1 MDEINVIL
9 ISSVRPEKSMSAA
22 QLTLHRHL
30 MNRRG
35 IRLHIL
41 PAEHHE
47 IVHGRFHSKIVPR
60 LMRTA
65 ARRWAGDIDYLMHT
79 TLPLETRLVAP
90 PRGTR
95 TVVLTLAYGSGCW
108 VAQRYARWYRV
119 PLIVRFDDWW
129 PDIAE
134 VHNPVRRQ
142 LEQRFLELHRS
153 ADLSLCISEGMLK
166 ALGPHR
172 NARVILPIPEAQP
185 LSPSKCNDSAG
196 AFRVG
201 YSGNMFDYS
210 DMLADL
216 AQLALKQSDVRI
228 EFRGRPRWPQA
239 LADEMRHRHLLHNFI
254 EAGAGFDD
262 WLGSFDAYLVAMFFD
277 AAQRRRTE
285 TCFAAK
291 LVEYSR
297 AGRPVVIWAPESSAV
312 VQWAK
317 KNNAA
322 LCVTDPD
329 GRAVLSAVAHLKRD
343 RALQLELAARMRRA
357 YETEFS
363 PVRLQQQFLEALSS
377 VV

>member
-1 MDEINVIL
+1 MDDINVIV
-9 ISSVRPEKSMSAA
+9 ISSVRPEKSTAA
-22 QLTLHRHL
+22 AVTLHRHL
-30 MNRRG
+30 VSRRD
-35 IRLHIL
+35 IQLHIL

-47 IVHGRFHSKIVPR
+47 IVHGPFHSKIIPR
-60 LMRTA
+60 LMRTP
-65 ARRWAGDIDYLMHT
+65 ARRWAGDIDYLLHT
-79 TLPLETRLVAP
+79 RLPLEKRLVTP
-90 PRGTR
+90 PARAR

-108 VAQRYARWYRV
+108 VAQRYARLHGL

-134 VHNPVRRQ
+134 VHAPVRRQ
-142 LEQRFLELHRS
+142 LERRFIELHRS

-172 NARVILPIPEAQP
+172 NARVILPIPDPEP
-185 LSPSKCNDSAG
+185 IKPSQRNDRG
-196 AFRVG
+196 DEFRVG

-216 AQLALKQSDVRI
+216 AQLAVKQHDVRI

-239 LADEMRHRHLLHNFI
+239 LMHEMRNRDLLHDF
-254 EAGAGFDD
+254 EPGPGFND
-262 WLGSFDAYLVAMFFD
+262 WLGSFDAYLVAIFFD

-285 TCFAAK
+285 TCFATK
-291 LVEYSR
+291 LVDYSR
-297 AGRPVVIWAPESSAV
+297 AGRPVVIWAPDSSAV

-317 KNNAA
+317 KSGAA

-329 GRAVLSAVAHLKRD
+329 PRALLAALADLKRD
-343 RALQLELAARMRRA
+343 TASQLELGAKARCA

-363 PVRLQQQFLEALSS
+363 PAGLQRQFMEALNS
-377 VV
+377 VT

>member
-1 MDEINVIL
+1 MDDINVIV
-9 ISSVRPEKSMSAA
+9 ISSVRPEKSTSAA
-22 QLTLHRHL
+22 LTLHRHL
-30 MNRRG
+30 MNHRG

-47 IVHGRFHSKIVPR
+47 IVRSRFHSKIVPR
-60 LMRTA
+60 LMRTP
-65 ARRWAGDIDYLMHT
+65 ARRWAGDVDYLMHT
-79 TLPLETRLVAP
+79 TLPLEKHLVAP

-95 TVVLTLAYGSGCW
+95 TVVLTLAYRSGCW
-108 VAQRYARWYRV
+108 VAQRYARRHRV

-142 LEQRFLELHRS
+142 LERRFLELYRS

-172 NARVILPIPEAQP
+172 NARVILPIPGVEP
-185 LSPSKCNDSAG
+185 IGPSKSNDSADQ
-196 AFRVG
+196 FRVG

-216 AQLALKQSDVRI
+216 AQLAVRQSDVRI
-228 EFRGRPRWPQA
+228 EFRGRPQWPQA
-239 LADEMRHRHLLHNFI
+239 LMHEMRNRHLLHDF
-254 EAGAGFDD
+254 EPGPGFDD
-262 WLGSFDAYLVAMFFD
+262 WLGSFDAYLVVMFFD
-277 AAQRRRTE
+277 AAQRRRAE
-285 TCFAAK
+285 TCFATK
-291 LVEYSR
+291 LVDYSR

-317 KNNAA
+317 KSGAA

-329 GRAVLSAVAHLKRD
+329 AHALLASLAQLKRD
-343 RALQLELAARMRRA
+343 TALQLELGVRVRRA

-363 PVRLQQQFLEALSS
+363 PAGLQQQFMEGLNS
-377 VV
+377 VI

>member
-22 QLTLHRHL
+22 QLMLHRHL
-30 MNRRG
+30 MNRRD

-47 IVHGRFHSKIVPR
+47 IVHGHFRSKVVPR

-65 ARRWAGDIDYLMHT
+65 ARRWAGDVDYLMHT
-79 TLPLETRLVAP
+79 RLPLEKRLVAP
-90 PRGTR
+90 PARTR
-95 TVVLTLAYGSGCW
+95 TVVLTLAYRSGCW
-108 VAQRYARWYRV
+108 VAQRYARRYRL

-134 VHNPVRRQ
+134 VHNPVRKQ
-142 LEQRFLELHRS
+142 LEQRFLALHQS

-172 NARVILPIPEAQP
+172 NARVILPIPDVEP
-185 LSPSKCNDSAG
+185 IKPSKCRDSADE
-196 AFRVG
+196 FRVC
-201 YSGNMFDYS
+201 YTGNMFDYS
-210 DMLADL
+210 DMLSDL
-216 AQLALKQSDVRI
+216 AHLALKQTDVRI
-228 EFRGRPRWPQA
+228 EFRGRPSWPKI
-239 LADEMRHRHLLHNFI
+239 LIREMTERNLLHDFVS
-254 EAGAGFDD
+254 GPTFDD
-262 WLGSFDAYLVAMFFD
+262 WLGSFDAYLVVMFFD
-277 AAQRRRTE
+277 AEHRRRTE

-297 AGRPVVIWAPESSAV
+297 AGRPVVIWAPETSAV

-317 KNNAA
+317 KSSAA

-329 GRAVLSAVAHLKRD
+329 ARTLLAALAQLKKD
-343 RALQLELAARMRRA
+343 RALQQELAARMRRA
-357 YETEFS
+357 YETDFS
-363 PVRLQQQFLEALSS
+363 PVRLQQQFLEGLNS

>member
-1 MDEINVIL
+1 MSGAL
-9 ISSVRPEKSMSAA
+9 I
-22 QLTLHRHL
+22 LHRHL
-30 MNRRG
+30 MNRSG

-79 TLPLETRLVAP
+79 ALPLEKQLAAP
-90 PRGTR
+90 PSGTR
-95 TVVLTLAYGSGCW
+95 RVVLTLAYRSGCW
-108 VAQRYARWYRV
+108 VAQRYARRHRL

-134 VHNPVRRQ
+134 VHTPVRRQ

-153 ADLSLCISEGMLK
+153 ADLSICISEGMLK

-172 NARVILPIPEAQP
+172 NARVILPIPGVEPIA
-185 LSPSKCNDSAG
+185 PSKSNDSADE
-196 AFRVG
+196 FRVG

-216 AQLALKQSDVRI
+216 AQLALKQTDVRI
-228 EFRGRPRWPQA
+228 EFRGRPRWPEA
-239 LADEMRHRHLLHNFI
+239 LVDEMRHRHLLYDFEA
-254 EAGAGFDD
+254 EAGFYD
-262 WLGSFDAYLVAMFFD
+262 WLGSFHAYLVVIFFD
-277 AAQRRRTE
+277 AAQRRRAE
-285 TCFAAK
+285 TCFPSK
-291 LVEYSR
+291 LVDYSR
-297 AGRPVVIWAPESSAV
+297 AGRPVVIWAPETSAV

-317 KNNAA
+317 KSRAA
-322 LCVTDPD
+322 LCVTEPD
-329 GRAVLSAVAHLKRD
+329 ARALLSALAHLKSD
-343 RALQLELAARMRRA
+343 GALQLELAARIRRA

-363 PVRLQQQFLEALSS
+363 PVRLQQQFLEGLNS
-377 VV
+377 VI

>member
-9 ISSVRPEKSMSAA
+9 ISSVRPERSTAA
-22 QLTLHRHL
+22 ALTLHRHL

-47 IVHGRFHSKIVPR
+47 IVHSRFHSKIVPR
-60 LMRTA
+60 LMRTP
-65 ARRWAGDIDYLMHT
+65 ARRWAGDVDYLMHIA
-79 TLPLETRLVAP
+79 LPLEKHLVAP

-95 TVVLTLAYGSGCW
+95 TVVLTLAYRSGCW
-108 VAQRYARWYRV
+108 VAQRYARRYRV

-153 ADLSLCISEGMLK
+153 ADLSLCHSEGMLK

-172 NARVILPIPEAQP
+172 NARVIFPIPDVEP
-185 LSPSKCNDSAG
+185 IRPSKSNDSADE
-196 AFRVG
+196 FRVG
-201 YSGNMFDYS
+201 YVGNMFDYG
-210 DMLADL
+210 DMLCDL
-216 AQLALKQSDVRI
+216 AQLALKQTDVRI

-239 LADEMRHRHLLHNFI
+239 LIREMTQRHMLHDL
-254 EAGAGFDD
+254 ESGPTFDD
-262 WLGSFDAYLVAMFFD
+262 WLGSFHAYLVVMFFD

-285 TCFAAK
+285 TCFATK
-291 LVEYSR
+291 LVDYSR

-317 KNNAA
+317 KSRAA

-329 GRAVLSAVAHLKRD
+329 ARALLSALAHLRRD

-363 PVRLQQQFLEALSS
+363 PVRLQQQFLEGLNS
-377 VV
+377 VI

>member
-22 QLTLHRHL
+22 LTLHRHL

-47 IVHGRFHSKIVPR
+47 IVHSRFHSKIVPR
-60 LMRTA
+60 LMRTP
-65 ARRWAGDIDYLMHT
+65 ARRWAGDVDYLMHT
-79 TLPLETRLVAP
+79 TLPLEKRLVAP
-90 PRGTR
+90 PARAR
-95 TVVLTLAYGSGCW
+95 TVVLTLAYHSGCW
-108 VAQRYARWYRV
+108 VAQRYARRHRL

-142 LEQRFLELHRS
+142 LERRFLELYRS

-172 NARVILPIPEAQP
+172 NARVILPIPGVEP
-185 LSPSKCNDSAG
+185 IGPSKSNDSADE
-196 AFRVG
+196 FRVG

-210 DMLADL
+210 DMLCDL
-216 AQLALKQSDVRI
+216 AQLALKQTDVRI

-239 LADEMRHRHLLHNFI
+239 FVDEMRQRHLLYEF
-254 EAGAGFDD
+254 EAEASFYD
-262 WLGSFDAYLVAMFFD
+262 WLRSFHAYLVVIFFD
-277 AAQRRRTE
+277 AAQRRRAE
-285 TCFAAK
+285 TCFPSK
-291 LVEYSR
+291 LVDYSR
-297 AGRPVVIWAPESSAV
+297 AGRPVVIWAPETSAV

-317 KNNAA
+317 KSRAA
-322 LCVTDPD
+322 LCVTEPD
-329 GRAVLSAVAHLKRD
+329 ARALLSALAHLKSD

-363 PVRLQQQFLEALSS
+363 PVRLQQQFLEGLNS
-377 VV
+377 VI